1 MGRFCF
7 HDSKRDDD
15 KQLPMDPAIVNAL
28 PSLGTF
34 DFLVVGAGPSAAG
47 LLKALLGGSSS
58 AAAAETTTKNDDDD
72 DPMNPPFTVAVLEQG
87 GADPP
92 RRAMD
97 QWFTA
102 SQKDAPHILATVLVH
117 QERHHPQRVY
127 PVPLATGLGGTTRIN
142 AGLVVPPTA
151 DDFDA
156 VPCITNRTE
165 GMNAVHVILQ
175 SLPIQHSPPPTAA
188 AAMRSTKIPRTPL
201 AGWNEMTYPSVCTTV
216 PCCVDGNGQRVTYFE
231 ALVPTND
238 DEATTNLHLFLHY
251 QVERI
256 EQADT
261 TNNNNNYRTLIVRH
275 VITDRLFRIH
285 ARRDI
290 ILCAGTVETPALLVA
305 SGLLNNTDIAPL
317 VDHQLLPMVYIHW
330 PRLYT
335 SWRNNSNN
343 HHSTTN
349 VTGTTN
355 GVSALGHYITKTTGA
370 RIQVAIHEGSIL
382 IDLVPYLVAALTWY
396 RAHPGPF
403 WHSIGLSVIQF
414 IVGYTPLY
422 YLLRYC
428 ITVRTIFLMNPHS
441 QGTVSVVPKQQSQQQ
456 QQQSGQSLLSP
467 MYRSDYDVT
476 IDLRYL
482 SDERDLDQFAE
493 AWHHDQQ
500 ACCGLVM
507 DDDCV
512 EVFPRRLAFS
522 RTFARFFVLPYF
534 HWMGTCSRHIGP
546 DWRFIC
552 PHKATASSSSSSLSV
567 RICDASI
574 LPGLSAPTA
583 LTCAALGYVLGNR
596 LKKELFDE
604 QQVK

>member
-1 MGRFCF
+1 
-7 HDSKRDDD
+7 
-15 KQLPMDPAIVNAL
+15 MDPAIVNAL

-47 LLKALLGGSSS
+47 LLKALLGGSAP
-58 AAAAETTTKNDDDD
+58 AAAAETKVD
-72 DPMNPPFTVAVLEQG
+72 DPMMNPPFTVAVLEQG
-87 GADPP
+87 GASPP
-92 RRAMD
+92 RRAMN

-102 SQKDAPHILATVLVH
+102 SQTDAPHILAKVLVH
-117 QERHHPQRVY
+117 QQEERHYPQRVY

-165 GMNAVHVILQ
+165 GMNAVNVILQ

-188 AAMRSTKIPRTPL
+188 AAMRSTKIPRTPS
-201 AGWNEMTYPSVCTTV
+201 AGWNEMIYPSVCTNV

-231 ALVPTND
+231 ALVPMND
-238 DEATTNLHLFLHY
+238 ETAATTNLHLFLHY

-256 EQADT
+256 EQTENNNITTTTT
-261 TNNNNNYRTLIVRH
+261 TNNNNKNNSNNKYRTLIVRH

-335 SWRNNSNN
+335 SWQNNSNN
-343 HHSTTN
+343 NHHHSTTN

-370 RIQVAIHEGSIL
+370 RIQVAIHEGPIL

-403 WHSIGLSVIQF
+403 WHSIGLSVIQY

-422 YLLRYC
+422 YLLRHC
-428 ITVRTIFLMNPHS
+428 VTVRTIFLMNPHS
-441 QGTVSVVPKQQSQQQ
+441 HGTVSVVPKQQSQQQ
-456 QQQSGQSLLSP
+456 QEQSGQSLLSP

-482 SDERDLDQFAE
+482 SDERDLDKFAE

-500 ACCGLVM
+500 IHCGLVM

-512 EVFPRRLAFS
+512 EVFPRLPYFS
-522 RTFARFFVLPYF
+522 RTFARLFVLPYF

-552 PHKATASSSSSSLSV
+552 PDKATATSSLSSLSV

-574 LPGLSAPTA
+574 LPGLSANTA

-596 LKKELFDE
+596 LKNELFDE